1 MKEDKDENSKL
12 KKFMYV
18 VSLILFLV
26 GFIPTLASYKLV
38 IYLIAVI
45 LSGYDLIIE
54 GIKNIFHLNFEED
67 TLMTIAVISA
77 FCIGEYPES
86 VAIILLFKLGEF
98 IEDKAVEKANK
109 NINSIASLKIQTAN
123 LVKGKE
129 TKIVN
134 VEELKVGDTIIV
146 KPGETVP
153 VDSKIIKGESAL
165 NTSKLTGES
174 EPVFVNEGKD
184 ILSGSINQTGILTCK
199 VTKEYKN
206 SAIAKIVDLVYE
218 ATNNKGKKEE
228 YITKFSRI
236 YTPTVIAIAVLLAI
250 LPTVLGA
257 DFVTWLYRALVFL
270 VASCP
275 CSIVIS
281 IPLAYFSSIGAISKK
296 GLLIKGTKHIE
307 DLAKSKILALD
318 KTGTITTG
326 KMKIKDF
333 IIIKE
338 NAEHSNLKKVKCISA
353 KIEGKE
359 NEKTKALCT
368 KEKLI
373 QYVYSLEANSN
384 HPVSNAIIEYA
395 KENEIDKLE
404 VENQKEIAGCGIY
417 GKIEGKDVIIGNKKM
432 LDKYKIYMDCKIDNL
447 KQKSGDS
454 NEINEKKKEVLENAV
469 LIAVDNKLVAYML
482 LSEKIRDGFKETLSK
497 LYEIG
502 IKKVVM
508 LTGDSAINAEKIA
521 EECEKIDI
529 KDKQDNTKDIKKH
542 NFKMIKLEYKAKL
555 MPEGKVE
562 EINKLKEEG
571 KVIFVGDGINDS
583 PVLATS
589 DFGIAMG
596 EGTDIASTTAD
607 SILIS
612 NNIGTLPEIIKIA
625 RKTIRIVNE
634 NITISLLAKLIV
646 LILGILGIAPVWLA
660 VAGDTGITLLTVIN
674 SIRIFKNNTLHNI

>member
-1 MKEDKDENSKL
+1 MKKEENSKFKIL
-12 KKFMYV
+12 IYV
-18 VSLILFLV
+18 ISLILFGV
-26 GFIPTLASYKLV
+26 GFIPALASYRLV
-38 IYLIAVI
+38 IYLFAVI

-67 TLMTIAVISA
+67 TLMTIAIIAA
-77 FCIGEYPES
+77 FVIGEYPES
-86 VAIILLFKLGEF
+86 VAIVLLFKLGEF

-109 NINSIASLKIQTAN
+109 NINSIASLKVQTAN
-123 LVKGKE
+123 LVNGKE
-129 TKIVN
+129 TKTVN

-153 VDSKIIKGESAL
+153 VDCIIIKGESAL
-165 NTSKLTGES
+165 DTSKLTGES
-174 EPVFVNEGKD
+174 EPVYVNEKNK
-184 ILSGSINQTGILTCK
+184 ILSGSINQTGTLTCR
-199 VTKEYKN
+199 VNKEYKD
-206 SAIAKIVDLVYE
+206 STISKIVDLVYE

-236 YTPTVIAIAVLLAI
+236 YTPTVIGIAILLAVL
-250 LPTVLGA
+250 PTLFGA

-281 IPLAYFSSIGAISKK
+281 IPLAYFSCIGAISKK

-307 DLAKSKILALD
+307 DLAKAQVLALD

-326 KMKIKDF
+326 KMKVQEFVLISNSKAT
-333 IIIKE
+333 E
-338 NAEHSNLKKVKCISA
+338 NNEIQLK
-353 KIEGKE
+353 
-359 NEKTKALCT
+359 NERFTN
-368 KEKLI
+368 KEKIL
-373 QYVYSLEANSN
+373 QYAYSLEVNSN
-384 HPVSNAIIEYA
+384 HPISNAIVEYA
-395 KENEIDKLE
+395 KENQADKLE

-417 GKIEGKDVIIGNKKM
+417 GKIEGKEVAIGNKKM
-432 LDKYKIYMDCKIDNL
+432 LYKYKIAVGGERDNL
-447 KQKSGDS
+447 KQNYNDS
-454 NEINEKKKEVLENAV
+454 NENVKQKNAVPENAI
-469 LIAVDNKLVAYML
+469 LIAVDNKLVAYIT
-482 LSEKIRDGFKETLSK
+482 LSEKIREGFKETLSK
-497 LYEIG
+497 LYETG

-508 LTGDSAINAEKIA
+508 LTGDSKTNAEKIA
-521 EECEKIDI
+521 KACGEI
-529 KDKQDNTKDIKKH
+529 
-542 NFKMIKLEYKAKL
+542 EYRAKL
-555 MPEGKVE
+555 MPENKVE

-571 KVIFVGDGINDS
+571 KVIFIGDGINDS

-589 DFGIAMG
+589 DFSIAMG

-612 NNIGTLPEIIKIA
+612 NNISSLPQIIKVA

-660 VAGDTGITLLTVIN
+660 VAADTGITLITVIN
-674 SIRIFKNNTLHNI
+674 SIRIFKK

>member
-1 MKEDKDENSKL
+1 MKKEENSKFKIL
-12 KKFMYV
+12 MYV
-18 VSLILFLV
+18 ISLILFGV
-26 GFIPTLASYKLV
+26 GFIPALASYRLV
-38 IYLIAVI
+38 IYLFAVI

-67 TLMTIAVISA
+67 TLMTIAIIAA
-77 FCIGEYPES
+77 FVIGEYPES
-86 VAIILLFKLGEF
+86 VAIVLLFKLGEF

-109 NINSIASLKIQTAN
+109 NINSIASLKVQTAN
-123 LVKGKE
+123 LVNGKE
-129 TKIVN
+129 TKTVN

-153 VDSKIIKGESAL
+153 VDCIIIKGESAL
-165 NTSKLTGES
+165 DTSKLTGES
-174 EPVFVNEGKD
+174 EPVYVNEKNK
-184 ILSGSINQTGILTCK
+184 ILSGSINQTGTLTCR
-199 VTKEYKN
+199 VNKEYKD
-206 SAIAKIVDLVYE
+206 STISKIVDLVYE

-236 YTPTVIAIAVLLAI
+236 YTPTVIGIAILLAVL
-250 LPTVLGA
+250 PTLFGA

-281 IPLAYFSSIGAISKK
+281 IPLAYFSCIGAISKK

-307 DLAKSKILALD
+307 DLAKAQVLALD

-326 KMKIKDF
+326 KMKVQEFVLISNSKAT
-333 IIIKE
+333 E
-338 NAEHSNLKKVKCISA
+338 NNEIQLK
-353 KIEGKE
+353 
-359 NEKTKALCT
+359 NERFTN
-368 KEKLI
+368 KEKIL
-373 QYVYSLEANSN
+373 QYAYSLEVNSN
-384 HPVSNAIIEYA
+384 HPISNAIVEYA
-395 KENEIDKLE
+395 KENQADKLE

-417 GKIEGKDVIIGNKKM
+417 GKIEGKEVVIGNKKM
-432 LDKYKIYMDCKIDNL
+432 LYKYKIAVGGERDNL
-447 KQKSGDS
+447 KQNYDDS
-454 NEINEKKKEVLENAV
+454 NENVKQKNAVPENAI
-469 LIAVDNKLVAYML
+469 LIAVDNKLVAYIT
-482 LSEKIRDGFKETLSK
+482 LSEKIREGFKETLSK
-497 LYEIG
+497 LYETG

-508 LTGDSAINAEKIA
+508 LTGDSKTNAEKIA
-521 EECEKIDI
+521 KACGEI
-529 KDKQDNTKDIKKH
+529 
-542 NFKMIKLEYKAKL
+542 EYRAKL
-555 MPEGKVE
+555 MPENKVE

-571 KVIFVGDGINDS
+571 KVIFIGDGINDS

-589 DFGIAMG
+589 DFSIAMG

-612 NNIGTLPEIIKIA
+612 NNISSLPQIIKVA

-660 VAGDTGITLLTVIN
+660 VAADTGITLITVIN
-674 SIRIFKNNTLHNI
+674 SIRIFKK